1 MFLRDFDN
9 LVREGEPVG
18 VYDFPVATYF
28 VCYVVHDGNGYDRLG
43 EGASNAAPG
52 VTKLEG
58 VPVLPNVGVCGGR
71 E

>member
-1 MFLRDFDN
+1 VLFGYFDY

-18 VYDFPVATYF
+18 VDYFPAITDFI
-28 VCYVVHDGNGYDRLG
+28 CDVVHHGNGYGRVG

-52 VTKLEG
+52 VTKLES
-58 VPVLPNVGVCGGR
+58 VPVLPNVGVCRGR